1 MKTPLYILTF
11 CVIAVASEPSKGDDN
26 LAALSDLALQPP
38 QVTAE
43 FDPDTVKS
51 ARGAQGVPAIER
63 AANGRLWASWY
74 AGPSP
79 RGVESS
85 KSYVVLA
92 TSGDDGVTWT
102 EQLLVRARR
111 FVHTY
116 DPCLWIDPRGR
127 LWFFWAQSAGVQD
140 GRMGV
145 WAIVSEI
152 PGADKPEWSEPR
164 RIANGVMLN
173 KPTALKNGD
182 WLLCIGLWRDNTN
195 VPNVSFD
202 PDELAPYTVEMLTHD
217 LGEERGSNVFRSTDE
232 GASFERIG
240 QVRIPG
246 TRVDEHMIVE
256 RHDGSLWMLL
266 RNTGGIAQS
275 VSTDGGQTW
284 KEGSIYLEGRT
295 FANKRFFV
303 RRLQSGA
310 LLMVRNNAPDGKRS
324 HLSAFLSG
332 DGGVTWS
339 DGFLLDERESSYPDG
354 VQAGEGTIY
363 IIYDHQRY
371 TLNRQGEEGVGS
383 VQLAVFREDDIRAGK
398 PVTDEARLKVDVT
411 KLKSKN

>member
-1 MKTPLYILTF
+1 MTKSTF
-11 CVIAVASEPSKGDDN
+11 LIAYLATCATALLPHAS
-26 LAALSDLALQPP
+26 AALPDLALQPP
-38 QVTAE
+38 RVTAE

-63 AANGRLWASWY
+63 VANGRLWAAWY

-92 TSGDDGVTWT
+92 TSGDDGVTWS
-102 EQLLVRARR
+102 EQLLVRAPR

-145 WAIVSEI
+145 WAIVTEN
-152 PGADKPEWSEPR
+152 PGAAEPKWTEPR

-195 VPNVSFD
+195 VPNVHFD
-202 PDELAPYTVEMLTHD
+202 PDDLAPYTVKMLTHD
-217 LGEERGSNVFRSTDE
+217 LGEERGSNVYRSTDE

-256 RHDGSLWMLL
+256 RRDGSLWMLL
-266 RNTGGIAQS
+266 RNTGGMAQS
-275 VSTDGGQTW
+275 VSTDGGRIW
-284 KEGSIYLEGRT
+284 KEGSIYLEDRT
-295 FANKRFFV
+295 VANKRFFV
-303 RRLQSGA
+303 RRLRSGA
-310 LLMVRNNAPDGKRS
+310 LLMVWNNAPDGKRS
-324 HLSAFLSG
+324 HLSAFLSDD
-332 DGGVTWS
+332 DGATWS

-354 VQAGEGTIY
+354 VQAGDGTIY

-371 TLNRQGEEGVGS
+371 TLNRHGEEGVGS
-383 VQLAVFREDDIRAGK
+383 VQMAVFREGDIRAGK
-398 PVTDEARLKVDVT
+398 PVSDEARLKINVT
-411 KLKSKN
+411 RLRKGL